1 MVVPALVQEAKRKA
15 IIEQA
20 KRKISP
26 HYE

>member
-1 MVVPALVQEAKRKA
+1 VPALVQEVKKRA

-20 KRKISP
+20 RRKISP